1 MSGFVALHREA
12 REHHLFKGDVARLG
26 AWLWLVAGACWKPT
40 KFNIGGSTIT
50 LQRGQICVSVRQLA
64 EAWGWSKSAVDRFL
78 TRLQTETMIV
88 CEAGQGRTII
98 TICNYAKYQDQ
109 EERDRDS
116 SGTPSGTA
124 AGQQRDTKEQGNKET
139 RLEIEANAS
148 IAQNEV
154 SGGDDDP
161 VPVDL
166 FGEPDLPPEP
176 ELRPEHVVEVWN
188 ELATEIGRPK
198 VRDLTPERRQ
208 QLKARIAGYSI
219 DDFTDAISRIRR
231 SPFLRGERGWAGV
244 TFDWLIKKSNFQ
256 KIIEGNYDGQPAQG
270 QDRGNGS
277 FERRYAGN
285 R

>member
-1 MSGFVALHREA
+1 MSNGFFLMHRGWRDNPIFRGEFSRA
-12 REHHLFKGDVARLG
+12 D
-26 AWLWLVAGACWKPT
+26 AWVWLIENACWKPT
-40 KFNIGGSTIT
+40 RFDIRGKTVT
-50 LQRGQICVSVRQLA
+50 LDRGQLCTSRDALA
-64 EAWGWSKSAVDRFL
+64 QAWKWSPSAVERFL
-78 TRLQTETMIV
+78 TRLETEQMIGRQT
-88 CEAGQGRTII
+88 GQGRSII
-98 TICNYAKYQDQ
+98 TIANYRKYQDRSDQ
-109 EERDRDS
+109 TGQPTGQPTGQKSDS
-116 SGTPSGTA
+116 HRTA
-124 AGQQRDTKEQGNKET
+124 KEQGNKGT

-154 SGGDDDP
+154 SGGGDDP

-219 DDFTDAISRIRR
+219 DDFTDAISRISR

-270 QDRGNGS
+270 QD
-277 FERRYAGN
+277 
-285 R
+285 